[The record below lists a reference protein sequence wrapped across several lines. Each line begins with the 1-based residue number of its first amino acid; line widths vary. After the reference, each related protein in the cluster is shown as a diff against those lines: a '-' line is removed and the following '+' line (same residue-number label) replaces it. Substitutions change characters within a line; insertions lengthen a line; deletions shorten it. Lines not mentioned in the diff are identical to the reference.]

1 MLSLLGSLLGFGG
14 SVIPGILDSFKK
26 KQDQK
31 YELKKLEVQAQINRE
46 NLEHQAKIQKE
57 MGKQKFEL
65 FQAQAKDKEHERLIQ
80 HDIVLQQGTGFIS
93 GLARSVRPII
103 TYAFFL
109 LFAVIEGT
117 LLYSALQ
124 GGTDFQEAINI
135 LWDEDTKAI
144 FAAIISFWFG
154 SRAIDKNRS
163 RYSK

>member
-80 HDIVLQQGTGFIS
+80 HDIVLQQGSKVSQTYYNICVF
-93 GLARSVRPII
+93 PIVCSYRGNI
-103 TYAFFL
+103 TL
-109 LFAVIEGT
+109 
-117 LLYSALQ
+117 
-124 GGTDFQEAINI
+124 
-135 LWDEDTKAI
+135 
-144 FAAIISFWFG
+144 
-154 SRAIDKNRS
+154 
-163 RYSK
+163 

>member
-1 MLSLLGSLLGFGG
+1 
-14 SVIPGILDSFKK
+14 
-26 KQDQK
+26 
-31 YELKKLEVQAQINRE
+31 
-46 NLEHQAKIQKE
+46 
-57 MGKQKFEL
+57 MGNKKFEL

-103 TYAFFL
+103 THAFFL

-124 GGTDFQEAINI
+124 AEQTFKKRLTYYGTKIPSN
-135 LWDEDTKAI
+135 LYT
-144 FAAIISFWFG
+144 IISFWFG

>member
-14 SVIPGILDSFKK
+14 SIIPGILDSFKK

-31 YELKKLEVQAQINRE
+31 FELKKMEVQARLSAELGKQ
-46 NLEHQAKIQKE
+46 NLE
-57 MGKQKFEL
+57 L
-65 FQAQAKDKEHERLIQ
+65 FKAQADDKEHERLVQ
-80 HDIVLQQGTGFIS
+80 HDMVLQQGTGFIS
-93 GLARSVRPII
+93 GLARAVRPII

-124 GGTDFQEAINI
+124 VGTDFQEAINI

-163 RYSK
+163 RYTK